1 MNLGS
6 ARSQGQRQST
16 RLRGVM
22 DDVLSVRH
30 RRSHAVQGQPC
41 NQNQRYR
48 GQQGNELSERRCRR
62 ALQDNGPSILS
73 DIRFGNSPI
82 LVSDEEKK
90 RTRHDEPELP
100 AFCIAHEFLR
110 QFVGLEARRSHHCL
124 GFCGADANAANGSQ
138 GNLESCPLSSTN
150 ELG

>member
-22 DDVLSVRH
+22 DDVLSVRY
-30 RRSHAVQGQPC
+30 RRYHAIQGQPRH
-41 NQNQRYR
+41 QNERYR
-48 GQQGNELSERRCRR
+48 GQQGNELSERRRRR
-62 ALQDNGPSILS
+62 ALQDDCSSILS
-73 DIRFGNSPI
+73 DIRFRNSPI
-82 LVSDEEKK
+82 LVSDEKKK

-110 QFVGLEARRSHHCL
+110 QLVGLEARRSPHCL
-124 GFCGADANAANGSQ
+124 GFCGADANATNGSQ
-138 GNLESCPLSSTN
+138 GNLESCPLSSTD